1 VIDLHLHTTASDGRL
16 RPLALVALA
25 ADVGL
30 RVVSV
35 TDHDTVAGLAEARE
49 AAEAHG
55 LRLVNGIEI
64 TAVDRGRDIHVL
76 GYFFDASDVS
86 LARFLE
92 CQRAA
97 RIERAREIAVR
108 LESLGCAIDLDAL
121 LAATPSA
128 SGRSVGRPLVADALV
143 AAGHAVDRRDAF
155 DRLLGDNRPAFV
167 PRCGPDVARVV
178 EAIASAGG
186 VASLAHPGL
195 VGVDDRIPGY
205 AESGL
210 LAIEV
215 RHRDHSPSDEARY
228 RQLAGTLDLAMS
240 GGSDFHGEHD
250 SRDGAV
256 SGPGSVTLSAEDFAA
271 LEARRLPAAPSNDA
285 ASKANP
291 HA

>member
-25 ADVGL
+25 SEVGL
-30 RVVSV
+30 CVVSV

-49 AAEAHG
+49 AAEVHG

-64 TAVDRGRDIHVL
+64 TAVDRGRDVHVL

-92 CQRAA
+92 SQRAA
-97 RIERAREIAVR
+97 RIDRVREIAIR
-108 LESLGCAIDLDAL
+108 LESLGCAIDVDAL

-143 AAGHAVDRRDAF
+143 AAGHVVDRRDAF

-215 RHRDHSPSDEARY
+215 RHREHSPSDEARY
-228 RQLAGTLDLAMS
+228 RQLASTLDLAMS

-271 LEARRLPAAPSNDA
+271 LEARRLSAAPANDA
-285 ASKANP
+285 AAKANP
-291 HA
+291 PA